1 MLLHSEDDAHHICLQ
16 LAATLVYLCAFDLVT
31 HGIACRPKVSD
42 YQPVFNLCGQ
52 SDIEVAKELT
62 GREYTPTKYWLDT
75 TPDSGDRKM
84 MVRMLCMPPGV
95 SRPLIYEQ
103 STCCKYMAYC

>member
-1 MLLHSEDDAHHICLQ
+1 MHGKGDAHHACSQ
-16 LAATLVYLCAFDLVT
+16 LAATLVDLCAFDSVT

-75 TPDSGDRKM
+75 TPDSGDRKI
-84 MVRMLCMPPGV
+84 MVSTLYWTLGL
-95 SRPLIYEQ
+95 SREL
-103 STCCKYMAYC
+103 

>member
-1 MLLHSEDDAHHICLQ
+1 
-16 LAATLVYLCAFDLVT
+16 
-31 HGIACRPKVSD
+31 VSD

-75 TPDSGDRKM
+75 TPDSGDRKI
-84 MVRMLCMPPGV
+84 MVRMFCMKRGI
-95 SRPLIYEQ
+95 SGPLTCER
-103 STCCKYMAYC
+103 STICKYMAHCWAQLMIIML